1 MDDAEALRCVEELW
15 EEHCRALRESEER
28 RTEVEGRCM
37 SWGGVSMKYGMEVI
51 GEPGPEGYPVY
62 IALHGGGGAPT
73 PDMNDQQW
81 QDMETYYKKG
91 VKNGIYIN
99 PRGVRDTWDTHANPE
114 SYPLYDR
121 LIENLIVFCKADPN
135 RIYLLGFSA
144 GGDGV
149 YLIGPRMAD
158 RFAALH
164 MSAGHPNGGSLVNL
178 YNTPIQLQVGM
189 DDTAFDRNRVTV
201 QYQMYLDSLQQEN
214 PDGYLHNAYVHVD
227 KPHNFRDNSAECQQV
242 MIDNKAWL
250 HTGIVTRRMV
260 DSNAVRFLEGFV
272 RQPLPR
278 RVIWEMNNR
287 HEARMRRT
295 DSFYWLK
302 ASRDVQGGTVIAHL
316 NPEENGIVVEKND
329 TGCQVTALLRDG
341 MLDLDRPIAVI
352 YPDGHRTEHT
362 VVRSRETA
370 EETLRERGD
379 RNYIF
384 TASVRL

>member
-1 MDDAEALRCVEELW
+1 
-15 EEHCRALRESEER
+15 
-28 RTEVEGRCM
+28 M

-201 QYQMYLDSLQQEN
+201 QYQMYLD
-214 PDGYLHNAYVHVD
+214 
-227 KPHNFRDNSAECQQV
+227 
-242 MIDNKAWL
+242 
-250 HTGIVTRRMV
+250 
-260 DSNAVRFLEGFV
+260 
-272 RQPLPR
+272 
-278 RVIWEMNNR
+278 
-287 HEARMRRT
+287 
-295 DSFYWLK
+295 
-302 ASRDVQGGTVIAHL
+302 
-316 NPEENGIVVEKND
+316 
-329 TGCQVTALLRDG
+329 
-341 MLDLDRPIAVI
+341 
-352 YPDGHRTEHT
+352 
-362 VVRSRETA
+362 
-370 EETLRERGD
+370 
-379 RNYIF
+379 
-384 TASVRL
+384 

>member
-1 MDDAEALRCVEELW
+1 MNYAEALRCVEELW
-15 EEHCRALRESEER
+15 KEHCRALRENEER
-28 RTEVEGRCM
+28 RTEVEERCM
-37 SWGGVSMKYGMEVI
+37 SCGGVSMKYGMAVI
-51 GEPGPEGYPVY
+51 GEPEPEGYPVY

-81 QDMETYYKKG
+81 RHMAVYYKDG

-114 SYPLYDR
+114 SYLLYDR
-121 LIENLIVFCKADPN
+121 LIENLIVFCNADPN

-178 YNTPIQLQVGM
+178 YHTPIQLQVGM
-189 DDTAFDRNRVTV
+189 NDAAFDRNRLTV

-227 KPHNFRDNSAECQQV
+227 KPHNFGDNSAECQQV

-250 HTGIVTRRMV
+250 STGIVTRRMV
-260 DSNAVRFLEGFV
+260 DSNAVRFLEQFV
-272 RQPLPR
+272 REPLPR
-278 RVIWEMNNR
+278 RVIWEMKGR
-287 HEARMRRT
+287 HESWMRRT

-302 ASRDVQGGTVIAHL
+302 ASKDVQSGTVIAHL
-316 NPEENGIVVEKND
+316 DQEKNGIVVEKND
-329 TGCQVTALLRDG
+329 TGGQVTALLRDG
-341 MLDLDRPIAVI
+341 MLDLDRPIAVM
-352 YPDGHRTEHT
+352 YPDGRRMEHH
-362 VVRSRETA
+362 VVRSREMA

-384 TASVRL
+384 TASVTL